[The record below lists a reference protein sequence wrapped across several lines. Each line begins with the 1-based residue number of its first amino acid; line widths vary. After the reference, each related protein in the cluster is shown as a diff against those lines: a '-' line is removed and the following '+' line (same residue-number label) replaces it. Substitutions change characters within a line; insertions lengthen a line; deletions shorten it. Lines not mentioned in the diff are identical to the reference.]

1 MPPNPAVHGNKEII
15 CRYMVESFKL
25 YSSQIVL
32 LYDIN
37 VNWDSCVNWNILYW
51 RLFLKTIRYKQSWQ
65 GMNKETEWFWE
76 SRCLDSLQCCQ
87 HRSFKLYSS
96 QIVLLYDINVN
107 WDSCVNWNILYWR
120 LFLKTIRYK
129 QSWQG
134 MNKETEWFWE
144 SRCLDSLQCCQH
156 RSSTHLKPSTGVES
170 VARRRP
176 LQTGSP
182 SRPPPSVYEWSTFHS
197 PEIKLHGYAW

>member
-1 MPPNPAVHGNKEII
+1 MQARSLLTLGLTKNTKFQLPPNPAVHGNKEII

-65 GMNKETEWFWE
+65 GMNKE
-76 SRCLDSLQCCQ
+76 
-87 HRSFKLYSS
+87 
-96 QIVLLYDINVN
+96 N
-107 WDSCVNWNILYWR
+107 
-120 LFLKTIRYK
+120 
-129 QSWQG
+129 
-134 MNKETEWFWE
+134 EWFWE

-156 RSSTHLKPSTGVES
+156 RSSTHLKPSTVVES

-197 PEIKLHGYAW
+197 PEIKLHRYAW